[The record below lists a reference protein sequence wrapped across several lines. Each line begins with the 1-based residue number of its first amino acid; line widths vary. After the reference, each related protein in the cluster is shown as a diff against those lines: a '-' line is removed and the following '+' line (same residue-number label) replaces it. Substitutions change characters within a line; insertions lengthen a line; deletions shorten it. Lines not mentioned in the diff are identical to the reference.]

1 MLEIIST
8 KRGGLRGAKRAV
20 GERWGVRRRL
30 SLRLC
35 LIKAE
40 LGWLINRGSR
50 VLFNKGVLE
59 FYLIRGFLS
68 SIQTRRAH
76 PASRL
81 ARPRARRRP
90 PLLERHAHPAQVKL
104 LLPNFHRNR
113 TRTYYNTALFGGGCW
128 VSLTGRFHRH
138 SAAGWAECTVAGPGR
153 VRRHAAQFSERS
165 STPLIGHARVALS
178 GVPTRLLSTQT
189 DDTQRGGK
197 GHKLLPAQ

>member
-90 PLLERHAHPAQVKL
+90 PLLERHAHPAQVEL

-113 TRTYYNTALFGGGCW
+113 TRTYYNTALFVCGCW

-138 SAAGWAECTVAGPGR
+138 SAAGWAECTAAGPGR
-153 VRRHAAQFSERS
+153 VRSHAA
-165 STPLIGHARVALS
+165 LGLVALLGICGRVAPMTIQF
-178 GVPTRLLSTQT
+178 G
-189 DDTQRGGK
+189 
-197 GHKLLPAQ
+197 LPCPARK